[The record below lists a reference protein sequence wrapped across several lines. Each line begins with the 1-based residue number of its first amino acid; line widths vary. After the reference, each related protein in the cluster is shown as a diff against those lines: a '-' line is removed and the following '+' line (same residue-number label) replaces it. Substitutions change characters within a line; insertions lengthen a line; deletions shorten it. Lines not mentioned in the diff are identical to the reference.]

1 MQLFVLVILFC
12 FPVLVLADDVSIQP
26 GPALQSGDRQ
36 SQLVQKQ
43 ALQLAALQK
52 QVLQLQAEK
61 KAAAEQDSAS
71 VIRSFASD
79 KSAKSDLVA
88 IDDKTKRIVMFVLG
102 VPLLLFLLATG
113 GFGVAMGVYGK
124 QVFVPHMVC
133 AGFSV
138 SLALGHAVVGIV
150 WFYPF

>member
-1 MQLFVLVILFC
+1 MSKFSVRLLFVIAVFFSL
-12 FPVLVLADDVSIQP
+12 PVLALADD
-26 GPALQSGDRQ
+26 ALSPSGDRQ
-36 SQLVQKQ
+36 TQLIQKQ
-43 ALQLAALQK
+43 TLQLEALQK
-52 QVLQLQAEK
+52 QVLRLQAEK

-79 KSAKSDLVA
+79 KSAKSELVA
-88 IDDKTKRIVMFVLG
+88 IDDKTKHIVMFSLG
-102 VPLLLFLLATG
+102 VPLLLFLLATAS
-113 GFGVAMGVYGK
+113 FGIAMGVYGK
-124 QVFVPHMVC
+124 PVFVPHMVC